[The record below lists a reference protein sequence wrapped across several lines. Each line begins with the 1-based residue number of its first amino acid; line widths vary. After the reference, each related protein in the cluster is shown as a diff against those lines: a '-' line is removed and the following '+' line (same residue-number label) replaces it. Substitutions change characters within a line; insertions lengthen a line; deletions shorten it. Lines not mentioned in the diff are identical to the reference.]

1 MGIKF
6 RTVGNDMNT
15 ARPLTASKKGLSPS
29 PNVCFILYIVNQV
42 YLIHVYLKVLV
53 LLNAYNYILC

>member
-1 MGIKF
+1 MHS
-6 RTVGNDMNT
+6 
-15 ARPLTASKKGLSPS
+15 ARPLIASKKGLSPS

-42 YLIHVYLKVLV
+42 YLIHVCLKVLV